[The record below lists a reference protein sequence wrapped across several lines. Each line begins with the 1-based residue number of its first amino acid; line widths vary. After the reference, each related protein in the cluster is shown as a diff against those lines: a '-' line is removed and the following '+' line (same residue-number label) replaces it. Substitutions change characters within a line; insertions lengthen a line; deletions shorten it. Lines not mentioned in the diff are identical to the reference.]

1 MAGQLEFMNKTLAA
15 VSQISAGLLGL
26 EGGGVIGAGEQ
37 KNGELIEVGGD
48 LEDWKNEGEE

>member
-1 MAGQLEFMNKTLAA
+1 MAGQLEFMNRTLAA

-26 EGGGVIGAGEQ
+26 DGGGVIGAGEE
-37 KNGELIEVGGD
+37 KNGERMEAGGD